1 MKPKSKTRNNPPATA
16 KHERAGHAYRQAGR
30 KRIVVMGGGTGTYTA
45 LTGLKKYPVHLT
57 AIVSM
62 ADNGGSTKILREEF
76 GILPPGSVRP
86 AIVALSNAEQA
97 LSDLFNFRFEN
108 GTGLNGHNFG
118 NLFLTALTKQLG
130 SFEKAI
136 EAAGNVLHIK
146 GEVIPSTLQ
155 DCHLFAELENGTVI
169 EGETNIDV
177 PRHNGNLKIRTIWTK
192 PNVKAN
198 PKALR
203 AIKEAD
209 LIVIGPGDLYSS
221 ILPNILVKGMKEALK
236 TSNAKK
242 IYICN
247 IMTKFG
253 ETTGFDSGD
262 FVSTIEKYLDKG
274 VLDYVLLNTRKPL
287 ASRITKYEKEK
298 AAFVE
303 LHEEDFRGSPFK
315 VIKKDVLRKQGLIRH
330 DPEKLAQ
337 ALLSLL

>member
-1 MKPKSKTRNNPPATA
+1 
-16 KHERAGHAYRQAGR
+16 
-30 KRIVVMGGGTGTYTA
+30 MGGGTGTYTV

-62 ADNGGSTKILREEF
+62 ADDGGSTKILREEF
-76 GILPPGSVRP
+76 GVLPPGSVRP
-86 AIVALSNAEQA
+86 AIVALSNAEQV

-118 NLFLTALTKQLG
+118 NLLLTALTKQLG
-130 SFEKAI
+130 NFEKAI
-136 EAAGNVLHIK
+136 AAAGNILHIK
-146 GEVIPSTLQ
+146 GKVIPSTLQ

-177 PRHNGNLKIRTIWTK
+177 PRHNGNLKIRRIWTE
-192 PNVKAN
+192 PTAKAN

-203 AIKEAD
+203 EIREAD

-221 ILPNILVKGMKEALK
+221 ILPNILVKGMSEALRQ
-236 TSNAKK
+236 AQGKK

-253 ETTGFDSGD
+253 ETTGFDAKD
-262 FVSTIEKYLDKG
+262 FVSTIEKYLGKG
-274 VLDYVLLNTRKPL
+274 VLDCVLLNTRKPL

-303 LHEEDFRGSPFK
+303 LHEEDLKGSSFK
-315 VIKKDVLRKQGLIRH
+315 VIKKDVLRKRGLIRH
-330 DPEKLAQ
+330 DSEKLAQ
-337 ALLSLL
+337 VLLSLL